1 MWVVEVMVVVVVVV
15 VDQYVFIFH
24 HTLKYFCARPG
35 IINVYNIQSA
45 DLTSTNLHCYSC
57 WQDFLALLL
66 DDLSVTQCDSIS
78 FELVSG
84 TKLTSVEARFIIQLC
99 LQA

>member
-1 MWVVEVMVVVVVVV
+1 M
-15 VDQYVFIFH
+15 FTTH
-24 HTLKYFCARPG
+24 
-35 IINVYNIQSA
+35 S
-45 DLTSTNLHCYSC
+45 LTSTNLHCYSC

-84 TKLTSVEARFIIQLC
+84 TKLTSVEARLDKTNATTNSIEIPSKNLEFQSAEC
-99 LQA
+99 

>member
-1 MWVVEVMVVVVVVV
+1 M
-15 VDQYVFIFH
+15 FTAH
-24 HTLKYFCARPG
+24 R
-35 IINVYNIQSA
+35 
-45 DLTSTNLHCYSC
+45 LTSTNLHCYSC

-78 FELVSG
+78 FELVGG